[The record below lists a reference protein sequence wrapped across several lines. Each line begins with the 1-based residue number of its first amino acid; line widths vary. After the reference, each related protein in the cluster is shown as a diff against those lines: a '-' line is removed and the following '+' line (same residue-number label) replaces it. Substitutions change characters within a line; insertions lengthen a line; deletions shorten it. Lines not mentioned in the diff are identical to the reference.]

1 VRGQINQTIPMLH
14 VVFSVLTSVQPDR
27 LTLQSRISRCLTT
40 VTSFLKHCDH
50 SLHVVHDITGEVT
63 RVGVVVGDVNV
74 DIGVVTFIV
83 IGLDCTDE
91 SSEMSY
97 AL

>member
-1 VRGQINQTIPMLH
+1 MLQ

-27 LTLQSRISRCLTT
+27 LTLHSRISRCLTT
-40 VTSFLKHCDH
+40 VTFFLKHCDH

-63 RVGVVVGDVNV
+63 RVGCVVGDVNV

-83 IGLDCTDE
+83 VGLVCAVETVE
-91 SSEMSY
+91 SSEMRY